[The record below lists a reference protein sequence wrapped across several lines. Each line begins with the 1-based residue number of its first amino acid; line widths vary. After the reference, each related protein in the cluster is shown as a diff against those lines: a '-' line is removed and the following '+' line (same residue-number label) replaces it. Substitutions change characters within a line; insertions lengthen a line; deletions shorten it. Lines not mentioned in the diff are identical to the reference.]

1 MLIDEIHTPDSS
13 RFWFADTYKERFDK
27 GEEQRKIDKE
37 YLRTWLANQGFRG
50 DGPIPTIPD
59 GIKVETAQKYI
70 QAYELITGQEFKAM
84 PGDLIQRK
92 ETNLRKAGFFSI

>member
-13 RFWFADTYKERFDK
+13 RFWFADTYQDRFDK

-50 DGPIPTIPD
+50 EGPIPTIPD
-59 GIKVETAQKYI
+59 EIKVETAQKYI
-70 QAYELITGQEFKAM
+70 QAYELITGQKFKAE
-84 PGDLIQRK
+84 PGDLKQRI
-92 ETNLRKAGFFSI
+92 EANLRKAGYLP